1 MIKVSTLRNIITL
14 LAVLFFVACRTNT
27 PVYTDKGELKS
38 ISSEEKYT
46 EFTELAEV
54 VDQDGSRM
62 VFVVSKK

>member
-14 LAVLFFVACRTNT
+14 LAALFFVACRTNT

-46 EFTELAEV
+46 EVTQLAEV
-54 VDQDGSRM
+54 VDEDGSRM
-62 VFVVSKK
+62 VFVISKK